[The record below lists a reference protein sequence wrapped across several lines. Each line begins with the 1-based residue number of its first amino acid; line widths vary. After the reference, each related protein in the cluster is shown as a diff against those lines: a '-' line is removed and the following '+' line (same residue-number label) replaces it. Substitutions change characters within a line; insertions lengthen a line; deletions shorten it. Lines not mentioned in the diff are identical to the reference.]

1 MILAGLVLW
10 VTGDGYWNAYR
21 WLEGSEAPFPS
32 PADALYILAYV
43 PLLIG
48 IGLLVR
54 GGRPR
59 AADVLDASII
69 GLAAGLTVWFAA
81 IAPAADAHQGST
93 LASLLVVAY
102 PAMDYLLLVGV
113 VQLSFAGG
121 LRNVSLRWVSAA
133 FATVLVTDVI
143 YARMRIDASFTAGSY
158 VNAGYFAFYV
168 LLGAAA
174 LAAARDADA
183 SVRSAP
189 SGRLTLPRLALLAAA
204 LLSAPAAIGLDAA
217 RSSSDVR
224 VLALIGAAISL
235 LVLLRLSLL
244 FVERDLI
251 DGERRTAQRALTVMA
266 YRDGLTQLANRAAL
280 YDSLSGALADGEGGS
295 TALLFIDLNGF
306 KQVNDHH
313 GHLVGDAVLGAVA
326 GRLSVAVR
334 GDDLVARH
342 GGDEFVVL
350 LRRLPADQAEARA
363 EATAERIAA
372 SLATPIEAGSE
383 TVTVAASIGIAIHPR
398 DGGSADAL
406 IRQADERMY
415 AQKRGR
421 RVRSRLTALVGGSLS
436 LRSPVVCR
444 RDRIRAVP
452 MSDLFPGMTARRS
465 GDRRLRRTRHR
476 RGRRGV
482 CAARRACCRVRQRRH
497 AVV

>member
-1 MILAGLVLW
+1 MIVRTLAGRLGWAAYLPIGAGLSAAYFVLPAGANVEHALYQLIGISALLAIGLGIRLGRCSGTAWWMILAGLVLW
-10 VTGDGYWNAYR
+10 VAGDGYWNAYR

-32 PADALYILAYV
+32 PADALYILAYL

-168 LLGAAA
+168 LLGVAA
-174 LAAARDADA
+174 LAAARDAA
-183 SVRSAP
+183 AAVRPAP

-313 GHLVGDAVLGAVA
+313 GHLVGDAVLRAVA

-350 LRRLPADQAEARA
+350 LRGLPADQAEARA

-372 SLATPIEAGSE
+372 SLAPPIEAGSE

-398 DGGSADAL
+398 DGRSADAL

-415 AQKRGR
+415 VQKRAT
-421 RVRSRLTALVGGSLS
+421 VASE
-436 LRSPVVCR
+436 
-444 RDRIRAVP
+444 
-452 MSDLFPGMTARRS
+452 
-465 GDRRLRRTRHR
+465 
-476 RGRRGV
+476 
-482 CAARRACCRVRQRRH
+482 AA
-497 AVV
+497 